1 MEEIILNQTY
11 DELKA
16 TYRSIDIRVILG
28 KSKIKPNGKWTCV
41 FLKIRL
47 TREHPLDLKNSQKEL
62 GDIDRESFKAL
73 LDCREVK
80 DFENLI
86 NELQNGSLT
95 LKGINAVLQGS
106 DYKNILN
113 NIVAE
118 TKMYTTTTQREG
130 FVHFGMFTSMTKS
143 IVGVLESDLGLTE
156 NDYGGRLERIK
167 KQLEIDIVQDGN
179 NNNSVILFP
188 VYCKRNRL
196 FLSDRG
202 KAAAR
207 FEMHRVLVNSCIA
220 TMTNPFTDEYAELE
234 CRKYM
239 ADQAE
244 EMPSILL
251 PCDFNLKPGGHIEVE
266 IRHNLLGIISH
277 DTIPN
282 DEILSPPYR
291 VYPLLDSFLLFGA
304 RDKLIDYLL
313 SKGHKRQELAT
324 QWFLSLLGWR
334 SIYFGGFD
342 EKDQKYSADTIAEYS
357 KNILLVIDSTISFPK
372 DHQIGNIY
380 NTARY
385 VEEKTMKTVIP
396 IILSSE
402 DCTTFKESAW
412 NRGVVIVD
420 KADIFNIC
428 SLLLKG
434 NTEQA
439 SNLFS
444 SIIKT
449 A

>member
-1 MEEIILNQTY
+1 VLNNGTILNF
-11 DELKA
+11 
-16 TYRSIDIRVILG
+16 S
-28 KSKIKPNGKWTCV
+28 
-41 FLKIRL
+41 
-47 TREHPLDLKNSQKEL
+47 
-62 GDIDRESFKAL
+62 
-73 LDCREVK
+73 
-80 DFENLI
+80 
-86 NELQNGSLT
+86 
-95 LKGINAVLQGS
+95 
-106 DYKNILN
+106 
-113 NIVAE
+113 
-118 TKMYTTTTQREG
+118 
-130 FVHFGMFTSMTKS
+130 
-143 IVGVLESDLGLTE
+143 VGAVLESDLGLTE

-179 NNNSVILFP
+179 VNNSVILFP
-188 VYCKRNRL
+188 VYCKRNRF

-207 FEMHRVLVNSCIA
+207 FEMHPVLANSCIA
-220 TMTNPFTDEYAELE
+220 TITNPFTDEYRELE
-234 CRKYM
+234 CRWL

-244 EMPSILL
+244 WTGREGMASILL

-266 IRHNLLGIISH
+266 IRHSLLGIISH
-277 DTIPN
+277 DTVPN

-291 VYPLLDSFLLFGA
+291 VNPLSDSFLLFGA
-304 RDKLIDYLL
+304 RDNLIDYLL
-313 SKGHKRQELAT
+313 SKNDKRQELGT
-324 QWFLSLLGWR
+324 SWFLTLLGWR
-334 SIYFGGFD
+334 SIYFGRFD
-342 EKDQKYSADTIAEYS
+342 ETDQKIIENQTYSADTIAVYS

-402 DCTTFKESAW
+402 DCTIVKESAG

-444 SIIKT
+444 SIIKDGGSPYYE